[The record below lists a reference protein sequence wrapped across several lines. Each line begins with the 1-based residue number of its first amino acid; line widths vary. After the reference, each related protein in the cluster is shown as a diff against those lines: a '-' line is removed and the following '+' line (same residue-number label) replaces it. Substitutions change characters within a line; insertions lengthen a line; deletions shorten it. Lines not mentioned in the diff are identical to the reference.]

1 MPAPDGLKCIA
12 KIRQMEIKKPI
23 ILTTGS
29 MGVGDNPSLQN
40 LDITQILVKPYDFEE
55 LLKMVDELLY

>member
-1 MPAPDGLKCIA
+1 MPKPDGLECIA
-12 KIRQMEIKKPI
+12 KIRELGINKPI

-29 MGVGDNPSLQN
+29 MGVGDNPALQS